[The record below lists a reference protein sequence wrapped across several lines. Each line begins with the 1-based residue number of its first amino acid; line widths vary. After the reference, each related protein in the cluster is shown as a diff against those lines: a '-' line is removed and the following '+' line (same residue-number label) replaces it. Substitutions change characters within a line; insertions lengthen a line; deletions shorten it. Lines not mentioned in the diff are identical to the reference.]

1 MARAG
6 PRGGRMRVY
15 EIAAAE
21 FASLMAETAIAT
33 ESQSGAAHIHHGT
46 HSGRGE
52 VVLIR
57 IGAAHFLVE
66 ADDVGSPLGQLLTQL
81 EKL

>member
-6 PRGGRMRVY
+6 PPGGRMRVY
-15 EIAAAE
+15 EIAEAE
-21 FASLMAETAIAT
+21 FSALTAETAIAT
-33 ESQSGAAHIHHGT
+33 ESRSGTAHIHHGT
-46 HSGRGE
+46 HPGRGE
-52 VVLIR
+52 IVLIR